1 MENRIAWLEIFRW
14 GFVSFPGM
22 LFAYARELD
31 LELEDI
37 AVIAALLYTI
47 EKTKPLYQ
55 TGIKIGQV
63 LQACPSLGKIKISR
77 RLNRLQKLGIV
88 ALQDHQ
94 NLADREVFLEP
105 LAKKLESLIRR
116 DHSCFYHSTLTPA
129 DNPSPSKEMD
139 NLLEEYR
146 SKIEQLELQI
156 EENKLVSRELMK
168 QSSSDFKK
176 VGDFIAKKTGNL
188 MSVKMA
194 GELNK
199 WLEELALSP
208 EFLLCILEMCFE
220 RSIYNPRDIT
230 QIARDIKEYSIN
242 TVEGLESYFKKYVD
256 VEKNRALRVNK
267 FDPDIAE
274 FGSFTGIDM
283 AAEARKKVY
292 YKWRHDWGFSH
303 AMIMKAGEVMCQRTK
318 NAGLEYMDSVLH
330 DWMSKEIRQVEE
342 VDKEIAQLK
351 LRNKKE
357 KPIAASNYDKR
368 KPINL
373 EYEIYV
379 PPSSTGGA
387 KNKV

>member
-1 MENRIAWLEIFRW
+1 MEKRTAWLEIFRW
-14 GFVSFPGM
+14 GFVNFPGM

-31 LELEDI
+31 IELEDI
-37 AVIAALLYTI
+37 AIIAALLYTM
-47 EKTKPLYQ
+47 ERTKPLYQ
-55 TGIKIGQV
+55 TGIKVGQV
-63 LQACPSLGKIKISR
+63 LQACPSLGKMKISR

-88 ALQDHQ
+88 ALQSNQ
-94 NLADREVFLEP
+94 NLAEREVFLDP
-105 LAKKLESLIRR
+105 LAEKLESLIRR
-116 DHSCFYHSTLTPA
+116 DHSDFCLPSPA
-129 DNPSPSKEMD
+129 ENPSHSKEVE
-139 NLLEEYR
+139 NLLGEYR
-146 SKIEQLELQI
+146 TKIEQLELQI
-156 EENKLVSRELMK
+156 EENKLVSRELIK

-220 RSIYNPRDIT
+220 RSIYNPRDIS

-256 VEKNRALRVNK
+256 VERSRVLRVNK

-303 AMIMKAGEVMCQRTK
+303 AMIMKAGEVMCKRTK

-357 KPIAASNYDKR
+357 KSIAASSYDKR
-368 KPINL
+368 KPVNL

-379 PPSSTGGA
+379 PPSTTGGA

>member
-1 MENRIAWLEIFRW
+1 MENRMAWLEIFRW
-14 GFVSFPGM
+14 GFVSLPAII
-22 LFAYARELD
+22 FAYAKELD

-37 AVIAALLYTI
+37 SIIAALLYTM
-47 EKTKPLYQ
+47 ERTKPLYQ
-55 TGIKIGQV
+55 NGVKIGQV
-63 LQACPSLGKIKISR
+63 LQFCPSLGKIKLSR

-88 ALQDHQ
+88 ALRDNQS
-94 NLADREVFLEP
+94 LADREVFLDTFAE
-105 LAKKLESLIRR
+105 KLESLIIR
-116 DHSCFYHSTLTPA
+116 DHPGFYQRTSMPA
-129 DNPSPSKEMD
+129 DNSLLPKETED
-139 NLLEEYR
+139 LLEEYR
-146 SKIEQLELQI
+146 LKIEQLEQQI
-156 EENKLVSRELMK
+156 KENKLVSGELIR

-188 MSVKMA
+188 MSVKMSS
-194 GELNK
+194 ELNK
-199 WLEELALSP
+199 WLEDLLLSP

-220 RSIYNPRDIT
+220 RSIYNPRDIS
-230 QIARDIKEYSIN
+230 QIARDVKECSIT

-256 VEKNRALRVNK
+256 EDRNRSLIVNK
-267 FDPDIAE
+267 FDPDVVE

-318 NAGLEYMDSVLH
+318 NAGLEYMDSVLK

-351 LRNKKE
+351 RRNKKE
-357 KPIAASNYDKR
+357 KSLVPGNFDKR
-368 KPINL
+368 KTINL

-379 PPSSTGGA
+379 PPSNAGGT